1 MARKTVKR
9 WENHQI
15 TGIGRREARTAFYK
29 DSQSR
34 ISLNGEWKFKYIDA
48 PELSPEGFEKPGVGN
63 EWDNID
69 VPSVWQLRG
78 YDKMHYTDVL
88 YPFPINPPYVPD
100 ENPTGIYKK
109 IVNLDDQWV
118 QKDTILKFHGVDS
131 AFDVWVNGNYV
142 GFSKVS
148 RLPSEFDITEFVKS
162 GENDVT
168 VRVYKWS
175 DGTYLED
182 QDMWWLSGIYRDVEL
197 INEEK
202 NAVLD
207 VQIDGSLDDSYTN
220 GLFTSKIKMKQA
232 GTNIKWKLSYKGE
245 AVFEGEAS
253 FKDKEIYISADIP
266 SVHTWTAETPELY
279 DFTISTDTQEVTVR
293 CGFRRI
299 EIKDKNFCV
308 NGQVIL
314 LNGVNHHD
322 YNPKEGRTV
331 TREQME
337 DDIRLMKQYN
347 INAVRCSHYPANEYF
362 YDLCDEYGLYVID
375 EVNLE
380 THGTWSEYFDKEHII
395 PDNKPEWLD
404 IILDRANSMYERDKN
419 HPSIIIWSL
428 GNESHGGKNLY
439 EMSQFLRNKD
449 QSRVIHYE
457 GIFHDRS
464 YNKTSDIESQMY
476 TYVKDI
482 EKYLTTHQ
490 DKLFILCEYAH
501 SMGNSNGALFKY
513 IDLEKKY
520 PLYQGG
526 FIWDYIDQAL
536 YHDGKLCYG
545 GDFKERPSD
554 YDFCGN
560 GLVFANRKNTPKM
573 QEVKYC
579 YQYVDFTIN
588 EQEIKLDN
596 RYLFTDL
603 NEYTLQI
610 DLLCDGYVIKS
621 QNVII
626 ACAPQN
632 TTTIK
637 NPFVVEDDK
646 EYALNIYLKKD
657 NQVYAYEQYIYNY
670 EPQTAKKSSLPV
682 KVVEDY
688 LNVGVVGKDFN
699 VIFSKQK
706 GLVSYRYHQEE
717 YIRVP
722 VKPNFFRAS
731 TNNDVE
737 NKYGYRYGEWLT
749 ASLYAKCQ
757 FVRVVKEETSC
768 KIEYTY
774 DLPRLGDELLYLT
787 YTVYGDG
794 KVEVDMSYQP
804 LASNI
809 EMPAFGL
816 LFQLYKDME
825 HVSYYG
831 FGPEENYIDRNKGA
845 MLGRYDY
852 NVTDNCTP
860 YLYPQECGNRTHVK
874 EVLIHGENKV
884 LLLEGDD
891 FEMSALHY
899 TPYELENARH
909 HDELP
914 EAYQTVLCINEKQMG
929 VAGDDTWGAK
939 THEEFLLDKN
949 KHHLHFVFK
958 GE

>member
-362 YDLCDEYGLYVID
+362 YDLCDEYGLYVINEADLECHGFEWVENYTWITDD
-375 EVNLE
+375 ESWKNV
-380 THGTWSEYFDKEHII
+380 YV
-395 PDNKPEWLD
+395 
-404 IILDRANSMYERDKN
+404 DRSVRMVKRDRN
-419 HPSIIIWSL
+419 HPSIIMWSM
-428 GNESHGGKNLY
+428 GNESAFGCNFRSAAQAIRELDDTR
-439 EMSQFLRNKD
+439 L
-449 QSRVIHYE
+449 IHYE
-457 GIFHDRS
+457 GDFEAEVTDVYS
-464 YNKTSDIESQMY
+464 TMY
-476 TYVKDI
+476 TRLKGLKEIAEYEVKG
-482 EKYLTTHQ
+482 
-490 DKLFILCEYAH
+490 DKPHVMCEYGHA
-501 SMGNSNGALFKY
+501 MGNG
-513 IDLEKKY
+513 
-520 PLYQGG
+520 
-526 FIWDYIDQAL
+526 
-536 YHDGKLCYG
+536 
-545 GDFKERPSD
+545 
-554 YDFCGN
+554 
-560 GLVFANRKNTPKM
+560 
-573 QEVKYC
+573 
-579 YQYVDFTIN
+579 
-588 EQEIKLDN
+588 
-596 RYLFTDL
+596 
-603 NEYTLQI
+603 
-610 DLLCDGYVIKS
+610 
-621 QNVII
+621 
-626 ACAPQN
+626 
-632 TTTIK
+632 
-637 NPFVVEDDK
+637 
-646 EYALNIYLKKD
+646 
-657 NQVYAYEQYIYNY
+657 
-670 EPQTAKKSSLPV
+670 
-682 KVVEDY
+682 
-688 LNVGVVGKDFN
+688 
-699 VIFSKQK
+699 
-706 GLVSYRYHQEE
+706 
-717 YIRVP
+717 
-722 VKPNFFRAS
+722 
-731 TNNDVE
+731 
-737 NKYGYRYGEWLT
+737 
-749 ASLYAKCQ
+749 
-757 FVRVVKEETSC
+757 
-768 KIEYTY
+768 
-774 DLPRLGDELLYLT
+774 
-787 YTVYGDG
+787 
-794 KVEVDMSYQP
+794 
-804 LASNI
+804 
-809 EMPAFGL
+809 
-816 LFQLYKDME
+816 
-825 HVSYYG
+825 
-831 FGPEENYIDRNKGA
+831 
-845 MLGRYDY
+845 
-852 NVTDNCTP
+852 
-860 YLYPQECGNRTHVK
+860 
-874 EVLIHGENKV
+874 
-884 LLLEGDD
+884 
-891 FEMSALHY
+891 
-899 TPYELENARH
+899 
-909 HDELP
+909 
-914 EAYQTVLCINEKQMG
+914 
-929 VAGDDTWGAK
+929 
-939 THEEFLLDKN
+939 
-949 KHHLHFVFK
+949 
-958 GE
+958 

>member
-362 YDLCDEYGLYVID
+362 YDLCDEYGLYVINEADLECHGFEWVENYTWITDD
-375 EVNLE
+375 ESWKNV
-380 THGTWSEYFDKEHII
+380 YV
-395 PDNKPEWLD
+395 
-404 IILDRANSMYERDKN
+404 DRSVRMVKRDRN
-419 HPSIIIWSL
+419 HPSIIMWSM
-428 GNESHGGKNLY
+428 GNESAFGCNFRSAAQAIRELDDTR
-439 EMSQFLRNKD
+439 L
-449 QSRVIHYE
+449 IHYE
-457 GIFHDRS
+457 GDFEAEVTDVYS
-464 YNKTSDIESQMY
+464 TMY
-476 TYVKDI
+476 TRLKGLKEIAEYEVKG
-482 EKYLTTHQ
+482 
-490 DKLFILCEYAH
+490 DKPHVMCEYGHA
-501 SMGNSNGALFKY
+501 MGNGPGGLKAYQDMYRKY
-513 IDLEKKY
+513 KRL
-520 PLYQGG
+520 QGG
-526 FIWDYIDQAL
+526 FLWEWYDHGIHTVEGDNEYYKYGGNYGDFPTNGNFCIDGILMPKPSIWD
-536 YHDGKLCYG
+536 
-545 GDFKERPSD
+545 
-554 YDFCGN
+554 
-560 GLVFANRKNTPKM
+560 
-573 QEVKYC
+573 
-579 YQYVDFTIN
+579 
-588 EQEIKLDN
+588 
-596 RYLFTDL
+596 
-603 NEYTLQI
+603 
-610 DLLCDGYVIKS
+610 
-621 QNVII
+621 
-626 ACAPQN
+626 
-632 TTTIK
+632 
-637 NPFVVEDDK
+637 
-646 EYALNIYLKKD
+646 
-657 NQVYAYEQYIYNY
+657 
-670 EPQTAKKSSLPV
+670 
-682 KVVEDY
+682 
-688 LNVGVVGKDFN
+688 
-699 VIFSKQK
+699 
-706 GLVSYRYHQEE
+706 
-717 YIRVP
+717 
-722 VKPNFFRAS
+722 
-731 TNNDVE
+731 
-737 NKYGYRYGEWLT
+737 W
-749 ASLYAKCQ
+749 
-757 FVRVVKEETSC
+757 
-768 KIEYTY
+768 
-774 DLPRLGDELLYLT
+774 
-787 YTVYGDG
+787 
-794 KVEVDMSYQP
+794 
-804 LASNI
+804 
-809 EMPAFGL
+809 
-816 LFQLYKDME
+816 
-825 HVSYYG
+825 
-831 FGPEENYIDRNKGA
+831 
-845 MLGRYDY
+845 
-852 NVTDNCTP
+852 
-860 YLYPQECGNRTHVK
+860 
-874 EVLIHGENKV
+874 
-884 LLLEGDD
+884 
-891 FEMSALHY
+891 
-899 TPYELENARH
+899 
-909 HDELP
+909 
-914 EAYQTVLCINEKQMG
+914 KQMI
-929 VAGDDTWGAK
+929 
-939 THEEFLLDKN
+939 F
-949 KHHLHFVFK
+949 
-958 GE
+958 